1 LISSTC
7 VYVTGYGG
15 DLLWEGVN
23 DLPCVSSAAWYIF
36 GKLKFDPMAIGY
48 TKNSPA
54 EDKFWLK

>member
-1 LISSTC
+1 
-7 VYVTGYGG
+7 VTGYGG